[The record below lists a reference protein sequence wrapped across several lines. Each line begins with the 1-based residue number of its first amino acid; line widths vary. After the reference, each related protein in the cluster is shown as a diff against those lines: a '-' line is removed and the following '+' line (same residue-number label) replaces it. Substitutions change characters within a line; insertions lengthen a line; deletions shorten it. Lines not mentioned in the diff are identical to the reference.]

1 MNNFSQTIVPPFSIN
16 IIANDGG
23 SQIMEFYSQTNERTE
38 EPIPPLSPPSNGR
51 QKDSEQIQEQQR
63 STSIQGFIPFDSV
76 RTK

>member
-1 MNNFSQTIVPPFSIN
+1 M
-16 IIANDGG
+16 A
-23 SQIMEFYSQTNERTE
+23 FYSQTNERTE

-63 STSIQGFIPFDSV
+63 SISIQGFIPFDSV